1 MILHTMLKRQPLGMY
16 QPSIRVCQECG
27 CSCTG
32 CMDQSSL
39 DLHQKIVELESELR
53 RSNEH
58 ISKIGRELMDNKQVA
73 DYEVLKL
80 REELGKLRDRYD
92 RLFESHKRIQ
102 KVNHSL
108 EDKILKIVSGFEEEK
123 TELQRELA
131 TTTSRL
137 VDAKATVCELEEE
150 NERYRND
157 CNIAVQLLQCKPSK
171 FVSQKLTSLPIE
183 LQERVKKHMTREEV
197 IQLEDAPVS
206 SEPPKPV
213 LVPMA
218 TFPPTAMVYS
228 MNKVMNKTENPNT
241 RNGASDTVPMDVIT
255 RALSHPDPVK
265 RSRRTFICLQC
276 RRDVGCNNKE
286 TQVNMSRE
294 TYGSSDNLSDLRVH
308 RQCARTHSNSS
319 ESEMY

>member
-1 MILHTMLKRQPLGMY
+1 MFKRQPPGMF
-16 QPSIRVCQECG
+16 QQNAKVCQECG
-27 CSCTG
+27 CPCTG

-53 RSNEH
+53 KSNEH
-58 ISKIGRELMDNKQVA
+58 VSKIGRELMDNKQLA
-73 DYEVLKL
+73 DYEVHKL
-80 REELGKLRDRYD
+80 REELNKLRDRYD

-102 KVNHSL
+102 KVNHGL

-123 TELQRELA
+123 TNLQRELA

-157 CNIAVQLLQCKPSK
+157 CNIAVQLLQCKPSE
-171 FVSQKLTSLPIE
+171 FVSHKLNSLPIE
-183 LQERVKKHMTREEV
+183 LQERVKKHMTREE
-197 IQLEDAPVS
+197 IINCEDAPNS
-206 SEPPKPV
+206 KEAPK
-213 LVPMA
+213 LIHVPMA

-228 MNKVMNKTENPNT
+228 VNKPMNKSETSNT
-241 RNGASDTVPMDVIT
+241 RNGASDGVPMDVIT
-255 RALSHPDPVK
+255 KALSHPEPIK
-265 RSRRTFICLQC
+265 KSRRTYICLKC
-276 RRDVGCNNKE
+276 RCDVVCNNKE

-294 TYGSSDNLSDLRVH
+294 TQGSCDNLSELRVH
-308 RQCARTHSNSS
+308 RPCGRTQSFSS

>member
-1 MILHTMLKRQPLGMY
+1 
-16 QPSIRVCQECG
+16 
-27 CSCTG
+27 
-32 CMDQSSL
+32 
-39 DLHQKIVELESELR
+39 
-53 RSNEH
+53 
-58 ISKIGRELMDNKQVA
+58 
-73 DYEVLKL
+73 
-80 REELGKLRDRYD
+80 
-92 RLFESHKRIQ
+92 
-102 KVNHSL
+102 
-108 EDKILKIVSGFEEEK
+108 
-123 TELQRELA
+123 
-131 TTTSRL
+131 
-137 VDAKATVCELEEE
+137 
-150 NERYRND
+150 
-157 CNIAVQLLQCKPSK
+157 
-171 FVSQKLTSLPIE
+171 
-183 LQERVKKHMTREEV
+183 MTREEV

-241 RNGASDTVPMDVIT
+241 RNGASDKVPMDVIT

-308 RQCARTHSNSS
+308 RQCARTRSNSS
-319 ESEMY
+319 ESEMYWEGKNEILSCSQIFQPKWKYLFPVQ

>member
-1 MILHTMLKRQPLGMY
+1 
-16 QPSIRVCQECG
+16 
-27 CSCTG
+27 
-32 CMDQSSL
+32 
-39 DLHQKIVELESELR
+39 
-53 RSNEH
+53 
-58 ISKIGRELMDNKQVA
+58 
-73 DYEVLKL
+73 
-80 REELGKLRDRYD
+80 
-92 RLFESHKRIQ
+92 
-102 KVNHSL
+102 
-108 EDKILKIVSGFEEEK
+108 
-123 TELQRELA
+123 
-131 TTTSRL
+131 
-137 VDAKATVCELEEE
+137 
-150 NERYRND
+150 
-157 CNIAVQLLQCKPSK
+157 
-171 FVSQKLTSLPIE
+171 
-183 LQERVKKHMTREEV
+183 MTREEV

-276 RRDVGCNNKE
+276 RRDVGRNNKE

-319 ESEMY
+319 ESEMYWEGKNEILSCFLRFSNPNGNTYFQYNKYLNCFSRFRIEEIVIFHNF